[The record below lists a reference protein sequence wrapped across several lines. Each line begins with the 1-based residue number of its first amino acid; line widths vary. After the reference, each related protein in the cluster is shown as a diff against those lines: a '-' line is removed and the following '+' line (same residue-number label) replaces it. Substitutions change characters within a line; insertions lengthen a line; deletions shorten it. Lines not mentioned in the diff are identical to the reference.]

1 MLCICFTDMSAD
13 DSTGARLLFSW
24 IGQRIEGKRTGA
36 VGSERE
42 KHCKVDQGL
51 VAAVANGP

>member
-1 MLCICFTDMSAD
+1 MSAG

-24 IGQRIEGKRTGA
+24 IAQRIEGKRTGA